1 MTSKSSYLQ
10 WKCLQVGKIWKGA
23 GTIAMVKVAVAA
35 VAAVTAVAAVAA
47 AAAAVKAT
55 TDTMAIITDISIAM
69 RLQLLQPQPQLLPQQ

>member
-1 MTSKSSYLQ
+1 MMTSKSSYLQ

-23 GTIAMVKVAVAA
+23 GTMAMVKVAVAA
-35 VAAVTAVAAVAA
+35 VAAVTAVAA

-69 RLQLLQPQPQLLPQQ
+69 RLQLLQTQPQLLPQQ